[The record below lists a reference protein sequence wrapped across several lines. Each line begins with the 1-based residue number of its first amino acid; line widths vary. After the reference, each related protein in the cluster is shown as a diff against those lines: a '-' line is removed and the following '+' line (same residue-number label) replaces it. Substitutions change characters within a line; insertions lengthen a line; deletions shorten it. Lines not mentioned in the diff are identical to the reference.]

1 MATSPH
7 RDARSRGDPTVIS
20 KSHRSV
26 GCRRSAAGV
35 GRTRRNPAAFPSD
48 GRALKRE
55 DDLLAPR
62 VGGYVH
68 ATRPPFDP
76 GSPGLGARARVVGV
90 VVEGVGAGCPA
101 GIAGGLSH
109 SGGASIVFG
118 VFFKLGITYQD
129 RFRHEKRRPIGRPG
143 RGSVCVTE
151 LPCEPPCKGGVGR
164 EPARAEPLLLA
175 GAHQGVD
182 VGGVLHQCGG
192 HDQRSP
198 RTLSRAKSRS
208 PRQARRRNPRR
219 RHLCAVGQGRT
230 NVMPQSHRQE
240 GSVSPLRVRSPSR
253 FTTHSCP
260 TPNVLQTSGDGQPV
274 RRR

>member
-90 VVEGVGAGCPA
+90 VVEGLEPGARRGSPGAFLTRAGPRLCSVSSSSWASPTRIGSGTKKGDQLVALAEVRSAPRSYRASLPARVEPGVNPHVRSHCSWRVPIKAWMSAEFFINVGDTIREALERCQEPNRGRPVKPDDGIPGAGTCA
-101 GIAGGLSH
+101 Q
-109 SGGASIVFG
+109 SGRDAPTSCHKV
-118 VFFKLGITYQD
+118 TD
-129 RFRHEKRRPIGRPG
+129 RKGPFRR
-143 RGSVCVTE
+143 
-151 LPCEPPCKGGVGR
+151 
-164 EPARAEPLLLA
+164 
-175 GAHQGVD
+175 
-182 VGGVLHQCGG
+182 
-192 HDQRSP
+192 
-198 RTLSRAKSRS
+198 
-208 PRQARRRNPRR
+208 
-219 RHLCAVGQGRT
+219 
-230 NVMPQSHRQE
+230 
-240 GSVSPLRVRSPSR
+240 
-253 FTTHSCP
+253 
-260 TPNVLQTSGDGQPV
+260 
-274 RRR
+274 